1 MKPVYELYGI
11 ATDFETLIKLDLEN
25 LKESRVK
32 MGKEK
37 DASIIKDILN
47 RTCNLECDAILY
59 REWAERELEAMEK

>member
-1 MKPVYELYGI
+1 MKPVHELYDT
-11 ATDFETLIKLDLEN
+11 ATDFETLIILDLEN

-47 RTCNLECDAILY
+47 RTCNLEHDARWY
-59 REWAERELEAMEK
+59 REWAEREAEAMEK

>member
-1 MKPVYELYGI
+1 MKPVHELYDV
-11 ATDFETLIKLDLEN
+11 ATDFETLIILDLGN

-47 RTCNLECDAILY
+47 RTYNLERDAIWY
-59 REWAERELEAMEK
+59 REWAEREAEAMEK

>member
-1 MKPVYELYGI
+1 MKPVHELYDV

-32 MGKEK
+32 MGEEK

-47 RTCNLECDAILY
+47 RTYNLERDAIWY
-59 REWAERELEAMEK
+59 REWAERESEAMEK

>member
-1 MKPVYELYGI
+1 MKPVHELYGI

-32 MGKEK
+32 MGNEK
-37 DASIIKDILN
+37 DASIIRDILN
-47 RTCNLECDAILY
+47 RTCNLEHDARWY

>member
-1 MKPVYELYGI
+1 MKPVHELYDV
-11 ATDFETLIKLDLEN
+11 ATDFETLIILDLGN

-47 RTCNLECDAILY
+47 RACNLENDARWY
-59 REWAERELEAMEK
+59 REWAEREAEAMEK

>member
-1 MKPVYELYGI
+1 MKPVHELYDV
-11 ATDFETLIKLDLEN
+11 ATDFETLIILDLGN

-47 RTCNLECDAILY
+47 RACNLEHDA
-59 REWAERELEAMEK
+59 R

>member
-1 MKPVYELYGI
+1 MKPVHELYDV
-11 ATDFETLIKLDLEN
+11 ATDFETLIILDLGN

-47 RTCNLECDAILY
+47 RTYNLERDAIWY
-59 REWAERELEAMEK
+59 REWAERESEAMEK

>member
-1 MKPVYELYGI
+1 MKPVHELYDT

-47 RTCNLECDAILY
+47 RACNLEHDARWY
-59 REWAERELEAMEK
+59 REWAEREAEAMEK